1 MKKCFL
7 LLYLVIN
14 SFLLSQTGEEL
25 CSSSKIQIYERLGKS
40 LEVTYPGDANID
52 VTYYKLDLNITYSP
66 QYLKGIVT
74 VKGRPS
80 IGQINSLYLDLWS
93 GFKVNSVKSN
103 NQQLSFSLTSDNKLN
118 INLGRFYQ
126 LNEEFNLE
134 IDYEGKPNTSGG
146 IGGSFV
152 FSTTP
157 AGQPVIWTLSQPYG
171 ARDWW
176 PSKDT
181 PADKADSTDVWITAP
196 TNFVSVSNGSLIEN
210 RDNGNGT
217 LTFKW
222 KNRYPIA
229 NYLVSIAMTNYYLYQ
244 TQYEYETGKYFPITH
259 YVYPESFAS
268 QKSNLDKTN
277 DMIKIFSEMF
287 GAYPYL
293 KEKYGHAQCGFGGG
307 MEHQTITSAGSFSE
321 SLVAHELAHQWFG
334 DKVTCKDWQNIW
346 LNEGFATYSDKLY
359 HQKKYGDATFT
370 SQMNSVM
377 NSAKTATGTIYVQNI
392 SSVNE
397 IFSSA
402 RSYNKGAVVL
412 HMLRGIL
419 GDEKF
424 FQTLKEYLV
433 EPGLSYNVAVT
444 ADFQRI
450 AERVSGQNLNY
461 FFQQWIYGAGYPKY
475 TFGWRTEQ
483 VSGNSYNLIVRVKQQ
498 SNSNPLFFTMP
509 LQIYYS
515 TPLET
520 KTITLFNDQQEQGW
534 VIPVNGSPYSVQL
547 DPNNWILKDIV
558 GYTSI
563 TEDVL
568 PAKFQLFQNY
578 PNPFNPST
586 TIKFTIPNVGIG
598 HALSSNET
606 RHTSS
611 LQHVTLKI
619 YDALGTEIAT
629 LVDELKQPGSYNY
642 EWRIENGEL
651 TSGVYFYKLTIDN
664 FTETKKMIFLK

>member
-520 KTITLFNDQQEQGW
+520 KTITLFNDQQEQ
-534 VIPVNGSPYSVQL
+534 
-547 DPNNWILKDIV
+547 
-558 GYTSI
+558 
-563 TEDVL
+563 
-568 PAKFQLFQNY
+568 
-578 PNPFNPST
+578 
-586 TIKFTIPNVGIG
+586 
-598 HALSSNET
+598 
-606 RHTSS
+606 
-611 LQHVTLKI
+611 
-619 YDALGTEIAT
+619 
-629 LVDELKQPGSYNY
+629 
-642 EWRIENGEL
+642 
-651 TSGVYFYKLTIDN
+651 
-664 FTETKKMIFLK
+664 

>member
-7 LLYLVIN
+7 LLYLAIS
-14 SFLLSQTGEEL
+14 SFLIAQTGEEL
-25 CSSSKIQIYERLGKS
+25 CSSSKIKLYERLGKS
-40 LEVTYPGDANID
+40 MQLTYPGDATID
-52 VTYYKLDLNITYSP
+52 ITYYKLDLNITYSP
-66 QYLKGIVT
+66 QYLKGVVT
-74 VKGRPS
+74 VKGKPS
-80 IGQINSLYLDLWS
+80 IGQINSLYLDLWT

-103 NQQLSFSLTSDNKLN
+103 NQQLGFSLTSDSKLN
-118 INLGRFYQ
+118 INLGRTYQ
-126 LNEEFNLE
+126 LNEEFNLV

-152 FSTTP
+152 FTLTP
-157 AGQPVIWTLSQPYG
+157 GGQPVIWTLSQPYG
-171 ARDWW
+171 SRDWW

-196 TNFVSVSNGSLIEN
+196 NNFVSVSNGSLIEN
-210 RDNGNGT
+210 IDNGNGT

-244 TQYEYETGKYFPITH
+244 TQFEYEPGKYFPIQH

-268 QKSNLDKTN
+268 QKTNLDKTN
-277 DMIKIFSEMF
+277 DMIRIFSEMF
-287 GAYPYL
+287 GPYPYP

-307 MEHQTITSAGSFSE
+307 MEHQTITSAGLFSE

-359 HQKKYGDATFT
+359 HQKKYGDAIFLYY
-370 SQMNSVM
+370 MNSVM
-377 NSAKTATGTIYVQNI
+377 TSAKTATGTIYVQDIGN
-392 SSVNE
+392 VNE
-397 IFSSA
+397 IFSTA
-402 RSYNKGAVVL
+402 RSYNKGAAVL

-433 EPGLSYNVAVT
+433 EPGLSYNVAIT
-444 ADFQRI
+444 EDFQRI

-461 FFQQWIYGAGYPKY
+461 FFQEWIYGAGYPKY
-475 TFGWRTEQ
+475 TFGWRAEQ
-483 VSGNSYNLIVRVKQQ
+483 ISGNSYNLIVRVKQQ
-498 SNSNPLFFTMP
+498 TNTNPLFFTMP
-509 LQIYYS
+509 IQIYYS
-515 TPLET
+515 TPMES
-520 KTITLFNDQQEQGW
+520 KTITVFNDQLEQGW
-534 VIPVNGSPYSVQL
+534 VIPVNGNPNSVQL

-563 TEDVL
+563 TEEVL
-568 PAKFQLFQNY
+568 PTEFELSQNY

-586 TIKFTIPNVGIG
+586 TINYTIPIVGT
-598 HALSSNET
+598 ALSP
-606 RHTSS
+606 
-611 LQHVTLKI
+611 QFVQLKI
-619 YDALGTEIAT
+619 YNSIGREIAT
-629 LVDELKQPGSYNY
+629 LVNEYKLPGNYSIKFEAAGLESGIYFYELKTNY
-642 EWRIENGEL
+642 
-651 TSGVYFYKLTIDN
+651 
-664 FTETKKMIFLK
+664 FTKTKKMILLK